1 MLDENIELSKLA
13 LKKLCSLEQT
23 YIEKSKID
31 EPLNLR
37 ILLDEIRTSR
47 SLFIEHSKSLKTYL
61 KSKDVDPNLFR
72 EISALF
78 EIHKIA
84 DKFISEQIATSIHES
99 KLSRTHLHFE
109 DVDLLIDVI
118 LPSTWNYSNDVVI
131 LAKIHQKIFEK
142 PLKRR
147 GQKRIIIHEENFEI
161 IDDTTIYANSESIHM
176 VFDHFGFICPRTVC
190 GMSHSLPG
198 KLKSDYF
205 EFCNSFEKALKVR
218 YTGLSTQKR
227 FGTLWAKNTIENI
240 PYVLKGRSA
249 WDLSKLFKD
258 SDVIIVSA
266 GPSLEQ
272 NIKTLRKSKDN
283 IVVAVAQALPAL
295 TEFGITPDFVVV
307 IDPLGFDESHFGETI
322 RGVNLEGLSLIC
334 AEYISVDFTKLPF
347 KDIYFALSEK
357 DGFPLAE
364 VFESKAFEY
373 SGASSV
379 SVFATSLAFQ
389 LGAKRIALTGQD
401 LSFKDKQYAGS
412 KMKNEDSFASSEKA
426 VELPGYFGGTVKSK
440 FDYAFYHSQFVEL
453 SEQAIKS
460 APTLELYNCTEGG
473 AFIKG
478 FMNKSLN
485 NFLDLGDKKVKSRFN
500 SQKEKNTFSTQ
511 KGLKFLYK
519 IKNDFQ
525 THIKLLEK
533 WLNRENLNLAAKDV
547 KDLELKI
554 FNRSLEIKS
563 LAFSLHAPLVN
574 FADACFLGFDNEIV
588 QIKKFQSL
596 KAMYKICKELE
607 RSQNYVIEHKIHIKK

>member
-1 MLDENIELSKLA
+1 MLDENTELSKLA
-13 LKKLCSLEQT
+13 LKKLIDLEQA
-23 YIEKSKID
+23 YIEKTKITTPVD
-31 EPLNLR
+31 LR
-37 ILLDEIRTSR
+37 VLLDEIRTSR
-47 SLFIEHSKSLKTYL
+47 SLFIEHSRSLKIYL
-61 KSKDVDPNLFR
+61 ESKDVDPNFVA
-72 EISALF
+72 EVTALF

-84 DKFISEQIATSIHES
+84 DKFISEQLAASIHES

-109 DVDLLIDVI
+109 DVDLLMDVI
-118 LPSTWNYSNDVVI
+118 FPSTWNYSNDVVI
-131 LAKIHQKIFEK
+131 LAKIHQKIFEE

-147 GQKRIIIHEENFEI
+147 GQKRIIIHKENFEI
-161 IDDTTIYANSESIHM
+161 IDDTTIHASLENLHM

-190 GMSHSLPG
+190 SISHALPSE
-198 KLKSDYF
+198 LKSDYF
-205 EFCNSFEKALKVR
+205 EFCDSFGEILKAR

-249 WDLSKLFKD
+249 WDLSNFFKD

-272 NIKTLRKSKDN
+272 NIKFLRNTKDN

-307 IDPLGFDESHFGETI
+307 IDPLGFDESHFRETI
-322 RGVNLEGLSLIC
+322 SGANLEELSLIC
-334 AEYISVDFTKLPF
+334 SEYISVDFTKLPF
-347 KDIYFALSEK
+347 KDVYFALSEK

-379 SVFATSLAFQ
+379 SVFAASLAFQ

-401 LSFKDKQYAGS
+401 LSFEDTQYAGS
-412 KMKNEDSFASSEKA
+412 NMENEESFASNKKPI
-426 VELPGYFGGTVKSK
+426 ELPGYYGGTVKSK
-440 FDYAFYHSQFVEL
+440 YDYAFYHSQFVEL
-453 SEQAIKS
+453 SEQTIKS
-460 APTLELYNCTEGG
+460 KPTLELYNCTEGG

-478 FMNKSLN
+478 FMNISLN
-485 NFLDLGDKKVKSRFN
+485 NFLDLGGKKIKSRVN
-500 SQKEKNTFSTQ
+500 SQKLKNTFSRQ

-519 IKNDFQ
+519 INNDFQ
-525 THIKLLEK
+525 IQIKLLEK
-533 WLNRENLNLAAKDV
+533 WFNRENLNLTTKDV

-554 FNRSLEIKS
+554 FNRSLEVKS
-563 LAFSLHAPLVN
+563 LGFSLHAPLVE
-574 FADACFLGFDNEIV
+574 FAEACFLGFDNEIV

-596 KAMYKICKELE
+596 RAMYEICTELE
-607 RSQNYVIEHKIHIKK
+607 QVQNFIIKHKIHIKK